1 MWFSSKGNL
10 VVGGSTLYW
19 ISVGAGPGEEA
30 KRNID
35 YTRYRQILHRLVE

>member
-19 ISVGAGPGEEA
+19 ISVEAGTGEDA
-30 KRNID
+30 KRNIN
-35 YTRYRQILHRLVE
+35 YIRYKQILHRLVE